1 MDGMKSGTLNTS
13 GRRLRLTAIALSS
26 VAAIGL
32 VAGSGVLHQGRAANS
47 ATAASGSATHAWPGY
62 ADLVEQVLPSVVSIT
77 ARRSMGDEQAAADLP
92 EGMERW
98 FRDYEG
104 PGADDLERFMERF
117 FGPEGPPMPGPH
129 QFGPRGPQMAPQ
141 AAGSGFIID
150 AEGLVVT
157 NNHVVEG
164 ASEITVVL
172 NDGTEVLAEIVGTDP
187 DTDLALLRIDTDQEL
202 QAVTFADSDQV
213 RVGDPVVAIGNPFN
227 LGGTVTAGIVSAKGR
242 AIGSGRYDDFLQ
254 IDAPINRGNSG
265 GPTFDLEGEVV
276 GVNTAIFGP
285 SGGNVGIGFAIPAN
299 LALRI
304 IDDLED
310 DGAVERGWL
319 GVQIQ
324 GVDEDL
330 AYGLGLDEA
339 RGALVAEVMPETPAA
354 GSGIERGDV
363 ILTFDGA
370 PIETLRDLTSVV
382 ADTNPGSTSEVVVWR
397 NGEEVTLE
405 VDIGKMPPR
414 EQLAA
419 AEPQQTPA
427 DKGEQA
433 RLGVLL
439 AELTPAIREQ
449 MGLGEAATGVV
460 VTEVMPGSPAA
471 EKGVQPGDVI
481 IEADRTEVA
490 KPADI
495 ASAVEAVAERG
506 DDTILLLI
514 QRDGD
519 NRFVA
524 VPIAEA

>member
-1 MDGMKSGTLNTS
+1 MSNH
-13 GRRLRLTAIALSS
+13 GRRLRLTAVMLGS

-32 VAGSGVLHQGRAANS
+32 VAGSGVLQQGRAANPV
-47 ATAASGSATHAWPGY
+47 TTTTGSPTHAWPGY

-77 ARRSMGDEQAAADLP
+77 AQRSVGDEQAAAELP

-98 FRDYEG
+98 FREYEG
-104 PGADDLERFMERF
+104 PGADDLQRFMERF
-117 FGPEGPPMPGPH
+117 FGPQGPMMPGPH
-129 QFGPRGPQMAPQ
+129 GFGPGAPQMEPPQ

-150 AEGLVVT
+150 PEGLIVT

-164 ASEITVVL
+164 ANQITVAL
-172 NDGTEVLAEIVGTDP
+172 NDGTELEAEIVGTDP
-187 DTDLALLRIDTDQEL
+187 DTDLALLRVDPDEDL
-202 QAVTFADSDQV
+202 PAVTFADSDQV

-265 GPTFDLEGEVV
+265 GPTFNLEGQVV

-285 SGGNVGIGFAIPAN
+285 AGGNVGIGFAIPSN
-299 LALRI
+299 LTLRI
-304 IDDLED
+304 VDDLED
-310 DGAVERGWL
+310 DGTVERGWL

-324 GVDEDL
+324 AVDDDL

-354 GSGIERGDV
+354 GSGIQRGDV
-363 ILTFDGA
+363 ILSFDGT
-370 PIETLRDLTSVV
+370 PVETLRDLTAAV
-382 ADTNPGSTSEVVVWR
+382 ADTDPGSTSELVVWR
-397 NGEEVTLE
+397 DGGEQTVEVE
-405 VDIGKMPPR
+405 IGKMPPR

-419 AEPQQTPA
+419 AEPRQTPA
-427 DKGEQA
+427 DRHGEQA
-433 RLGVLL
+433 RLGVML
-439 AELTPAIREQ
+439 AELTPAIRQQ
-449 MGLGEAATGVV
+449 MGLGDAAAGVV

-471 EKGVQPGDVI
+471 EKGLRPGDLIV
-481 IEADRTEVA
+481 EADRAEVGS
-490 KPADI
+490 PADV
-495 ASAVEAVAERG
+495 ASAVQAAAERG
-506 DDTILLLI
+506 SDTILLLI

-524 VPIAEA
+524 VPIGEA